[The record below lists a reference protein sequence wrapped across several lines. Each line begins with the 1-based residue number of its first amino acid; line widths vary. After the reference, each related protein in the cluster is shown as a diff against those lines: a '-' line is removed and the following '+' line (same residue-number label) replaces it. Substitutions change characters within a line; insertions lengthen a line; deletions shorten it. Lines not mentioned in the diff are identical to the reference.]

1 MRPEMNSKLS
11 IIGVPLD
18 LGASLRGSNLGP
30 DAIRYAGIKDRLER
44 IGYEVKDEG
53 DIPVQR
59 ENAVTEKGSNLK
71 NLNVIVE
78 TNQKLAEKVDEV
90 MKAGRFPLVIGGD
103 HSLAL
108 GTIKGVLK
116 NVPKLGVIWFD
127 AHGDINTDETTPS
140 GNIHGMPV
148 ASLLG
153 MGHEALYTV
162 GGEEY
167 KLDKKNFVYI
177 GSRDLDAGERSAM
190 KALGMHVYTMHE
202 IDDLGIKAV
211 MEEAIKLASDG
222 TDGIHVSFDMDVLDP
237 SVAPGTGTKV
247 KGGMAYR
254 EAHFS
259 LEMIAKSEKLVSVEF
274 VEVNPLL
281 DIENMTGKAAV
292 ALAGSLMGEWLI

>member
-53 DIPVQR
+53 DIPVER
-59 ENAVTEKGSNLK
+59 EKAVTEKGSNLK

-167 KLDKKNFVYI
+167 KLDKENFVYI

>member
-18 LGASLRGSNLGP
+18 LGASLRGANLGP

-53 DIPVQR
+53 DIPVER
-59 ENAVTEKGSNLK
+59 EKAVTEKGSNLK

-167 KLDKKNFVYI
+167 KLDKENFVYI